1 VNFSALPA
9 LLSHSGGHEENRQSL
24 ISARRR
30 FFCTCG
36 RTIPIANAG
45 PRHEIVLMSFVETS
59 DSLALKKSEVV
70 QRFGQ
75 LIAPKS
81 DPELEAMAQT
91 SRALK
96 LQNFGRTMC
105 LFASLYLSN
114 ECINNCQYCGFSRDS
129 PILRVTLGVDEVVAE
144 AQHLTRQGFRQIFS
158 LQSSIQSL

>member
-45 PRHEIVLMSFVETS
+45 PRHEIVLMSFVETL
-59 DSLALKKSEVV
+59 DNLALKKSEVV

-81 DPELEAMAQT
+81 
-91 SRALK
+91 
-96 LQNFGRTMC
+96 
-105 LFASLYLSN
+105 
-114 ECINNCQYCGFSRDS
+114 
-129 PILRVTLGVDEVVAE
+129 GVDEVVAE